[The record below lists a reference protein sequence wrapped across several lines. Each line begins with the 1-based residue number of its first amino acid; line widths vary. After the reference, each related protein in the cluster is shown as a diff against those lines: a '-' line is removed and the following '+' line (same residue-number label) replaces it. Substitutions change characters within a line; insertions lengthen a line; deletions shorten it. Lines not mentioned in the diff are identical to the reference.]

1 MKPVPL
7 HHETHTRSS
16 ENRQE
21 WTVRPFEPGDEQ
33 EVNNLFN
40 RVFGKSRSIEEWK
53 WKFERNPRRLPRMIA
68 VATTHEGI
76 VGMYPCVVGLW
87 KIAQELRTV
96 VQPVETAIEK
106 HLRGG
111 RMIVALHE
119 AHVAHCKSLG
129 VGFSYGTPTAGH
141 AKLGK
146 RRLGYTEFTT
156 LSLLRLDLNARLPV
170 LGFLRGPLKRMYLK
184 ARAGRGTN
192 PGPAIGGLRVNTLD
206 SSADLDD
213 RFDEL
218 WRRASPSQSVIA
230 VRDASFLGGAISRGR
245 PRRTAFV

>member
-1 MKPVPL
+1 
-7 HHETHTRSS
+7 
-16 ENRQE
+16 
-21 WTVRPFEPGDEQ
+21 
-33 EVNNLFN
+33 
-40 RVFGKSRSIEEWK
+40 
-53 WKFERNPRRLPRMIA
+53 
-68 VATTHEGI
+68 
-76 VGMYPCVVGLW
+76 
-87 KIAQELRTV
+87 
-96 VQPVETAIEK
+96 
-106 HLRGG
+106 
-111 RMIVALHE
+111 MIVALHE

-230 VRDASFLGGAISRGR
+230 VRDASFLRWRYFERTAEKDGICLTASEHGVLVGYLVLVLKKKRSEQIGIVADAFSLRPEASWSDCCMPPWRFAR
-245 PRRTAFV
+245 PRRSTICWPERSPIWNSLALFGEPGLLFEKPGRSV